1 VKPPRKLSPD
11 RAAQINDL
19 RIDDGFPMTIAQ
31 SGPLAT
37 RDALAGLIPVSIIT
51 GFLGSGKT
59 TLINRL
65 LKRPEMNR
73 VAVVV
78 NELGEIGVDNDLVEV
93 SSEQMM
99 LLNNGCLCCVLRG
112 DLQETLR
119 DLFMKRR
126 NGEVIDFDRVII
138 ETTGLADPAPV
149 MQTLITD
156 TLLLE
161 QYRLDCV
168 VTLVDAVNAPGQLE
182 QFTEPVKQI
191 ALADRLIVTKSDL
204 VRPAQL
210 DGLTERLNGIN
221 PRAPVRVARNGEI
234 ELSFLIDVGLRR
246 TSARPEDIE
255 RWLGEAGVHE
265 HDEDGQRHDANVKTF
280 VLRFDQPMAWAA
292 FAQCMELLTAL
303 RGPDL
308 LRVKGLVNVEGKP
321 GPMVIQGVQHLF
333 HPPLELAR
341 WPGEDHGTRLVFIT
355 RGIARESVLQL
366 FSAVGALAGDTRGA
380 S

>member
-1 VKPPRKLSPD
+1 MSLTQTSP
-11 RAAQINDL
+11 
-19 RIDDGFPMTIAQ
+19 GT
-31 SGPLAT
+31 T

-59 TLINRL
+59 TLLNRL

-119 DLFMKRR
+119 DLFIKRR
-126 NGEVIDFDRVII
+126 NGEIIDFDRVVI

-156 TLLLE
+156 ALLLE

-168 VTLVDAVNAPGQLE
+168 VTLVDAVNAPGQLV
-182 QFTEPVKQI
+182 QFTEPVKQV
-191 ALADRLIVTKSDL
+191 ALADRLVVTKSDL
-204 VRPAQL
+204 VGEKQL
-210 DGLTERLNGIN
+210 ATLTARLHELN
-221 PRAPVRVARNGEI
+221 PRAPVQVALNGEV

-246 TSARPEDIE
+246 ANARLEEVE
-255 RWLGEAGVHE
+255 RWLGAGEDDEHGHGHR
-265 HDEDGQRHDANVKTF
+265 HDETVQTF
-280 VLRFDQPMAWAA
+280 ALRFEQALPWEA
-292 FAQCMELLTAL
+292 FTQCLEVLTAL

-308 LRVKGLVNVEGKP
+308 LRVKGLVNVAGKA
-321 GPMVIQGVQHLF
+321 GPMVVQGVQHLF
-333 HPPLELAR
+333 HPPLELAA
-341 WPGEDHGTRLVFIT
+341 WPGPDHTTRLVFIT
-355 RGIARESVLQL
+355 RGIRRETVADL
-366 FSAVGALAGDTRGA
+366 FKAIGAVTAGRPA
-380 S
+380 

>member
-1 VKPPRKLSPD
+1 MTLAESSP
-11 RAAQINDL
+11 A
-19 RIDDGFPMTIAQ
+19 T
-31 SGPLAT
+31 T

-59 TLINRL
+59 TLLNRL

-119 DLFMKRR
+119 DLFLKRR
-126 NGEVIDFDRVII
+126 NGEIIDFDRVVI

-168 VTLVDAVNAPGQLE
+168 VTLVDAVNAPGQLD
-182 QFTEPVKQI
+182 QFSESVKQI
-191 ALADRLIVTKSDL
+191 ALADRLVVTKGDL
-204 VRPAQL
+204 VSEAQREAL
-210 DGLTERLNGIN
+210 IGRLNEIN
-221 PRAPVRVARNGEI
+221 PRAPVRGALNGEI
-234 ELSFLIDVGLRR
+234 DVPFLVDVGLGR
-246 TSARPEDIE
+246 TRARAEEIE
-255 RWLGEAGVHE
+255 RWLGETDD
-265 HDEDGQRHDANVKTF
+265 HDHGGEPHRHDAQVKTF
-280 VLRFDQPMAWAA
+280 VLQFEAPISWAA
-292 FAQCMELLTAL
+292 FTQCMEVLTAL

-321 GPMVIQGVQHLF
+321 GPMVVQGVQHLF
-333 HPPLELAR
+333 HPPLELAS
-341 WPGEDHGTRLVFIT
+341 WPGEDHSTRLVFIT
-355 RGIARESVLQL
+355 RGIERESVVQL
-366 FSAVGALAGDTRGA
+366 FSVVGTLAGHARPPA
-380 S
+380 

>member
-1 VKPPRKLSPD
+1 
-11 RAAQINDL
+11 
-19 RIDDGFPMTIAQ
+19 MTLAQ
-31 SGPLAT
+31 STSAAT

-65 LKRPEMNR
+65 LRRPEMNR

-119 DLFMKRR
+119 DLFLKRR
-126 NGEVIDFDRVII
+126 NGEIIDFDRVVI

-156 TLLLE
+156 TLLIE

-182 QFTEPVKQI
+182 QFTESVKQI
-191 ALADRLIVTKSDL
+191 ALADRLVVTKSDL
-204 VRPAQL
+204 VGAAQL
-210 DGLTERLNGIN
+210 DALTERLNDIN
-221 PRAPVRVARNGEI
+221 PRAPQRVAQQGEI
-234 ELSFLIDVGLRR
+234 EPSFLVDVGLRR
-246 TSARPEDIE
+246 TRAQLDDIE
-255 RWLGEAGVHE
+255 RWLGDAGVHD
-265 HDEDGQRHDANVKTF
+265 HDEHGHRHDASVKSF
-280 VLRFDQPMAWAA
+280 VLRFEQPMAWAA
-292 FAQCMELLTAL
+292 FTQCMEVLTAL

-321 GPMVIQGVQHLF
+321 GPMVVQGVQHLF
-333 HPPLELAR
+333 HPPIELAS
-341 WPGEDHGTRLVFIT
+341 WPGEDHSTRLVFIT
-355 RGIARESVLQL
+355 RGIPRESVLQL
-366 FSAVGALAGDTRGA
+366 FSAVGTLAGEARGL

>member
-1 VKPPRKLSPD
+1 MPLVQSSP
-11 RAAQINDL
+11 A
-19 RIDDGFPMTIAQ
+19 T
-31 SGPLAT
+31 T
-37 RDALAGLIPVSIIT
+37 RDALAGLIPVSIVT

-73 VAVVV
+73 VAVIV
-78 NELGEIGVDNDLVEV
+78 NELGEIGIDNELVEV

-119 DLFMKRR
+119 ELFFKRR
-126 NGEVIDFDRVII
+126 NGAVIDFDRVII

-168 VTLVDAVNAPGQLE
+168 ATLVDAVNAPGQLD
-182 QFTEPVKQI
+182 QFSEPVKQV
-191 ALADRLIVTKSDL
+191 ALADRLIVTKTDL
-204 VRPAQL
+204 VAEKEL
-210 DGLTERLNGIN
+210 SALITRLNEIN
-221 PRAPVRVARNGEI
+221 PRAPVRLALNGEV
-234 ELSFLIDVGLRR
+234 ELPFLIDVGLRR
-246 TSARPEDIE
+246 ASARLEEVE
-255 RWLGEAGVHE
+255 RWLGTETDEHGGDHR
-265 HDEDGQRHDANVKTF
+265 HDEHVESF
-280 VLRFDQPMAWAA
+280 VLRFEQPMPWAA
-292 FAQCMELLTAL
+292 FTQCIEVLTAL

-308 LRVKGLVNVEGKP
+308 LRVKGLVNVEDKS

-333 HPPLELAR
+333 HPPLELTA
-341 WPGEDHGTRLVFIT
+341 WPSADHGTRLVFIT
-355 RGIARESVLQL
+355 RGVSRESVLQL
-366 FSAVGALAGDTRGA
+366 FSVVGALASDSRRPG
-380 S
+380 